1 MEAKLHIFQEVVYQC
16 LVIYIDNI
24 IIYSKTYLEHVRDL
38 RKVLQQLEEQK
49 FYLKESK
56 CQFFTRQLEILEYI
70 LTSDGLHVDPKKRK
84 TILELPTAT
93 QNKDLHGLLGVVN
106 YLQRST
112 RTCFLRKYPVV
123 TTRRINQME
132 LDRYP

>member
-56 CQFFTRQLEILEYI
+56 CQFFTRKLEILGHI
-70 LTSDGLHVDPKKRK
+70 LSSDGLHIVPKKRK
-84 TILELPTAT
+84 TIQEFPTPT
-93 QNKDLHGLLGVVN
+93 FNKDLRVFLGVVN
-106 YLQRST
+106 YLQRFQQGLPSDTST
-112 RTCFLRKYPVV
+112 LS
-123 TTRRINQME
+123 E
-132 LDRYP
+132 LQGEYTKWI